1 MKELRIIIPIMGFV
15 LLCHELFI
23 SNAYAYIDPGS
34 GSVIFQVIIG
44 TLVGLG
50 IALKI
55 YWEKL
60 KMKFS
65 MLSRK
70 SDDE

>member
-1 MKELRIIIPIMGFV
+1 MKGLHIIIPIMGII
-15 LLCHELFI
+15 LLFHELFI
-23 SNAYAYIDPGS
+23 SSAYAYIDPGS
-34 GSVIFQVIIG
+34 GSVIFQMLIG

-65 MLSRK
+65 TLSRK